1 VFGEVTRAGSFG
13 YKEGLSVV
21 DMIMRAGGVTRYA
34 SIEQIRVINGG
45 DPIVFNLRKY
55 LDTGDEKLLPPLRPG
70 ATIFVPKQE
79 EEIRRSVRTVYVIG
93 EVNRPGAI
101 ESPPD
106 ARLIEIL
113 ANAGGPT
120 RYAETRQIRVLKAD
134 GETQRFD
141 LVSYT
146 EGDRA
151 PLPAIMPGDAI
162 FVPEKIES
170 SDRPSWLKIPPSR
183 AVQVIGEVNK
193 PGRYEWS
200 DEMSLMDLLG
210 EAGGPNQRADIA
222 HLQILQSEKDTATPR
237 NFDLQA
243 FLSAGARCRNCPR
256 SAPAM

>member
-1 VFGEVTRAGSFG
+1 
-13 YKEGLSVV
+13 
-21 DMIMRAGGVTRYA
+21 
-34 SIEQIRVINGG
+34 
-45 DPIVFNLRKY
+45 
-55 LDTGDEKLLPPLRPG
+55 
-70 ATIFVPKQE
+70 
-79 EEIRRSVRTVYVIG
+79 
-93 EVNRPGAI
+93 
-101 ESPPD
+101 
-106 ARLIEIL
+106 
-113 ANAGGPT
+113 
-120 RYAETRQIRVLKAD
+120 
-134 GETQRFD
+134 
-141 LVSYT
+141 VSYT